1 MIQSFRESARVVVT
15 ASFEKLSLQFSDTTE
30 KGKVKAN
37 EFVKYMNSPEFQKAV
52 RKNGRDGL
60 VLLDGA
66 LKHPVV
72 VTGVSKF
79 ARSKEIPYTDALLR
93 LASLGLAKILKAIP
107 EEIAVEDDGKT
118 FEEIDAQELEQS
130 CSVEEI
136 KEAEDV
142 GKLADDIPEPKVES
156 QVADKN
162 SEGVEEENGKCIV
175 M

>member
-1 MIQSFRESARVVVT
+1 MIHSFRESGRVVVT
-15 ASFEKLSLQFSDTTE
+15 ASFEKLGLQFSDTTE

-37 EFVKYMNSPEFQKAV
+37 ELVKYMNSPEFQKAV

-79 ARSKEIPYTDALLR
+79 ARSKGIPYTDALLR

-107 EEIAVEDDGKT
+107 ERLRLRTMGRHLRRLMHRSWSRAVLLRRLRRRRMWGSWRM
-118 FEEIDAQELEQS
+118 IS
-130 CSVEEI
+130 
-136 KEAEDV
+136 
-142 GKLADDIPEPKVES
+142 PS
-156 QVADKN
+156 QRLKAK
-162 SEGVEEENGKCIV
+162 
-175 M
+175 